1 MDESNNVYSFIE
13 SLFERRG
20 LREGRSLF
28 ERKGLERGDRFL
40 NGRIG
45 ERRSLFRTSVNTGRT
60 TAKIFLYQKCNTS
73 KLL

>member
-28 ERKGLERGDRFL
+28 ERRGLERGDHFL
-40 NGRIG
+40 KGRIG
-45 ERRSLFRTSVNTGRT
+45 EGRSLFRTSVNMGRT
-60 TAKIFLYQKCNTS
+60 TAKIFLYQK
-73 KLL
+73 

>member
-28 ERKGLERGDRFL
+28 GREKGRSLL
-40 NGRIG
+40 KGRIG
-45 ERRSLFRTSVNTGRT
+45 KRRSLFS
-60 TAKIFLYQKCNTS
+60 
-73 KLL
+73 